1 MIANYD
7 TFEIFGVER
16 GFYRLKTN
24 KLTLRRKFVNSSYT
38 FRPTIIITIKVKPRR
53 GIDILCDDKKI
64 NRQKVYFNCDK
75 LAPYQEAFGDIDMNT
90 LAMKGKIQHLKNH
103 IAELRQLSNSLNHDI
118 DELPKELRILEMSED
133 NNTNIMSEENEDE
146 E

>member
-1 MIANYD
+1 MRN
-7 TFEIFGVER
+7 G
-16 GFYRLKTN
+16 
-24 KLTLRRKFVNSSYT
+24 
-38 FRPTIIITIKVKPRR
+38 
-53 GIDILCDDKKI
+53 KKI

-75 LAPYQEAFGDIDMNT
+75 LAPYQEAFGGIHMNT

-118 DELPKELRILEMSED
+118 DELSKELRILEMSDDD
-133 NNTNIMSEENEDE
+133 NANIMSEENEGESEDE

>member
-1 MIANYD
+1 M
-7 TFEIFGVER
+7 
-16 GFYRLKTN
+16 
-24 KLTLRRKFVNSSYT
+24 RRKFVNSSYT
-38 FRPTIIITIKVKPRR
+38 FRPTIIITIKVKPRL
-53 GIDILCDDKKI
+53 GIDILRNDKKI

-75 LAPYQEAFGDIDMNT
+75 LASYQEAFGGIDMNT

-118 DELPKELRILEMSED
+118 DELSKELRILEMSED
-133 NNTNIMSEENEDE
+133 NNANIMSEENEGESEDE

>member
-1 MIANYD
+1 
-7 TFEIFGVER
+7 
-16 GFYRLKTN
+16 
-24 KLTLRRKFVNSSYT
+24 LRRKFVNSSYT

-53 GIDILCDDKKI
+53 GIDILRNDKKI

-75 LAPYQEAFGDIDMNT
+75 LASYQEAFGGIDMNT

-118 DELPKELRILEMSED
+118 DELSKELRILEMSED
-133 NNTNIMSEENEDE
+133 NNANIMSEENGGESEDE

>member
-1 MIANYD
+1 
-7 TFEIFGVER
+7 
-16 GFYRLKTN
+16 
-24 KLTLRRKFVNSSYT
+24 LR
-38 FRPTIIITIKVKPRR
+38 
-53 GIDILCDDKKI
+53 DDKKI

-118 DELPKELRILEMSED
+118 DELSKELRVLEMSED
-133 NNTNIMSEENEDE
+133 NNANIMSEENERESEDE